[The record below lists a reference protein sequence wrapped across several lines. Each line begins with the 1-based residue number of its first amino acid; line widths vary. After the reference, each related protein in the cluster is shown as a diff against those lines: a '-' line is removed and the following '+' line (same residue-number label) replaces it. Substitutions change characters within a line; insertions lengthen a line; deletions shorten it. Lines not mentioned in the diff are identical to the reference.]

1 MRVQFRFGDQLI
13 DTDRRELRRGG
24 ALVALEPQVFDL
36 LVYLVQ
42 NRDRVVSKDDLLEAV
57 WGGRI
62 VSESALSSRITAVRK
77 AIGDSG
83 VAQQLIR
90 TVPRK
95 GIRFVGAVREE
106 QEPAEPIG
114 VKSRPIESRAP
125 ITEVS
130 EPRHPEIVAAT
141 RARGRHRLRGGIVAA
156 VVAVLGL
163 VAVAAAAW
171 NWPATRFGDA
181 RPTPRLSIAV
191 LPFSNLNGDQEPQY
205 FADGITDDL
214 ITDLSRLAGM
224 FVISRNTSF
233 TYRNKPADA
242 RQIGYELGVRY
253 LLEGSVR
260 RSGEQLRVNAQLIDA
275 ETGAHLWAERFDRK
289 IGELFTLQNDIT
301 SRIAVALNLELIG
314 AEAAR
319 PTERSDALNYILRA
333 RAAMLK
339 PPNPGSYAETITLF
353 EHALELDPGSSEAQS
368 MLSSVLASRVIE
380 GMTNSPQAD
389 LARAEELASRAV
401 ASAPGSFFAHF
412 ARALVLRT
420 QGRCAD
426 AVPEYETAIALNRN
440 WVNAIAALGMCKV
453 FTGSVD
459 EAVPLLEE
467 AIRLSPHDAL
477 IALWY
482 NWVGRVHLLQSR
494 TDEAIPWF
502 ERARQAN
509 PALLYVHSYLA
520 SAYALR
526 GDTKRATAEL
536 TEARRLSTDDRYS
549 SIARLSAAE
558 YFGVPKSRALFEATY
573 FAGLRKLGVPEE

>member
-1 MRVQFRFGDQLI
+1 VRLAFGDHVV
-13 DTDRRELRRGG
+13 DVDRRELYRG
-24 ALVALEPQVFDL
+24 AERVALEPQVFDL

-42 NRDRVVSKDDLLEAV
+42 NHDRVVSRDDLLEAV
-57 WGGRI
+57 WDGRI
-62 VSESALSSRITAVRK
+62 VSESTVTSRINAVRK

-83 VAQQLIR
+83 AAQQLVR

-95 GIRFVGAVREE
+95 GIRFVGVVREE
-106 QEPAEPIG
+106 QQPAEPIEAQPKAVG
-114 VKSRPIESRAP
+114 SRTP

-130 EPRHPEIVAAT
+130 EPRHTEIVVAAT
-141 RARGRHRLRGGIVAA
+141 EPRGRDRLRSGIVAA

-171 NWPATRFGDA
+171 NWRSARFGDA

-191 LPFSNLNGDQEPQY
+191 LPFSNLSDDQKPQY

-214 ITDLSRLAGM
+214 TTDLSRLAGM

-242 RQIGYELGVRY
+242 KQIGYELGVRY
-253 LLEGSVR
+253 VLEGSVR

-314 AEAAR
+314 AEAGR
-319 PTERSDALNYILRA
+319 PTERPDALDYILRA
-333 RAAMLK
+333 RAALLK
-339 PPNPGSYAETITLF
+339 PPGPDNYTEAITLF
-353 EHALELDPGSSEAQS
+353 ERALELDRGSSEAQS
-368 MLSSVLASRVIE
+368 MLASVLASRVIE
-380 GMTNSPQAD
+380 GMSNSPQAD

-401 ASAPGSFFAHF
+401 ASSPGSFFPHF

-420 QGRCAD
+420 QGRCVD
-426 AVPEYETAIALNRN
+426 AIPEYETAIALNRN

-453 FTGSVD
+453 FTGSLE

-467 AIRLSPHDAL
+467 AIRLSPRDAYT
-477 IALWY
+477 ALWY
-482 NWVGRVHLLQSR
+482 NWIGRVHLLQSR
-494 TDEAIPWF
+494 TEEAIRWF
-502 ERARQAN
+502 EKARQAN
-509 PALLYVHSYLA
+509 PGLLYVHSYLA

-526 GDTKRATAEL
+526 GDTKPATAEL
-536 TEARRLSTDDRYS
+536 AEARRLSTDGRYS
-549 SIARLSAAE
+549 SIALLYAAE
-558 YFGVPKSRALFEATY
+558 YFRVPKIRALFEATY
-573 FAGLRKLGVPEE
+573 FAGLRKAGMPEE

>member
-1 MRVQFRFGDQLI
+1 M
-13 DTDRRELRRGG
+13 
-24 ALVALEPQVFDL
+24 
-36 LVYLVQ
+36 
-42 NRDRVVSKDDLLEAV
+42 
-57 WGGRI
+57 
-62 VSESALSSRITAVRK
+62 
-77 AIGDSG
+77 
-83 VAQQLIR
+83 
-90 TVPRK
+90 
-95 GIRFVGAVREE
+95 
-106 QEPAEPIG
+106 
-114 VKSRPIESRAP
+114 
-125 ITEVS
+125 
-130 EPRHPEIVAAT
+130 
-141 RARGRHRLRGGIVAA
+141 AA

-163 VAVAAAAW
+163 AAVAAAAW
-171 NWPATRFGDA
+171 NWRSARFGDA

-242 RQIGYELGVRY
+242 KQIGYELGVRY

-289 IGELFTLQNDIT
+289 IGELFTLKNDIT

-314 AEAAR
+314 AEAGR
-319 PTERSDALNYILRA
+319 PTERPDALDYILRA
-333 RAAMLK
+333 RAVMLK
-339 PPNPGSYAETITLF
+339 PPNPDSYVEAITSL
-353 EHALELDPGSSEAQS
+353 ERALELDQASSEGQS
-368 MLSSVLASRVIE
+368 ILSSVLASRVIE

-412 ARALVLRT
+412 AKALVLRT
-420 QGRCAD
+420 QGRCPEAI
-426 AVPEYETAIALNRN
+426 PEYETAIALNRN
-440 WVNAIAALGMCKV
+440 WVNAVAALGMCKV
-453 FTGSVD
+453 FTGSLE

-467 AIRLSPHDAL
+467 AIHLSPRDAL
-477 IALWY
+477 TALWY
-482 NWVGRVHLLQSR
+482 NWIGRVHLLQSR

-526 GDTKRATAEL
+526 GDTKPAAAEL
-536 TEARRLSTDDRYS
+536 AEARRLSTDDRFS

-558 YFGVPKSRALFEATY
+558 YFGVPKIRALFEATY
-573 FAGLRKLGVPEE
+573 FIGLRKAGMPEE

>member
-1 MRVQFRFGDQLI
+1 VELEFIFADQVLDI
-13 DTDRRELRRGG
+13 DRRELRRGG
-24 ALVALEPQVFDL
+24 KRIALEPQVFDL
-36 LVYLVQ
+36 LVYLAR
-42 NRDRVVSKDDLLEAV
+42 NRERVVSKDDLLEAI

-62 VSESALSSRITAVRK
+62 VSESTITSRINAARK
-77 AIGDSG
+77 AVGDNG
-83 VAQQLIR
+83 KAQRLIR
-90 TVPRK
+90 TVARK
-95 GIRFVGAVREE
+95 GIRFVGAV
-106 QEPAEPIG
+106 QEDHKTAAPGERQSIAIKDPRTLRDVPSTEI
-114 VKSRPIESRAP
+114 KS
-125 ITEVS
+125 
-130 EPRHPEIVAAT
+130 
-141 RARGRHRLRGGIVAA
+141 L
-156 VVAVLGL
+156 
-163 VAVAAAAW
+163 
-171 NWPATRFGDA
+171 
-181 RPTPRLSIAV
+181 PRLSIV
-191 LPFSNLNGDQEPQY
+191 ILPFANFSSDPEQQY

-233 TYRNKPADA
+233 TYRNKPVDA
-242 RQIGYELGVRY
+242 KQIGYELGVRY

-260 RSGEQLRVNAQLIDA
+260 HSGEQLRFNAQLIDA

-301 SRIAVALNLELIG
+301 RRIAVALNLELIG

-319 PTERSDALNYILRA
+319 PTERPDALDYILRA

-389 LARAEELASRAV
+389 LARAEELASRAL

-426 AVPEYETAIALNRN
+426 AISEYETAIVLNRN

-453 FTGSVD
+453 FTGSLD
-459 EAVPLLEE
+459 EAVSFLEE
-467 AIRLSPHDAL
+467 AIRLSPRDAL

-482 NWVGRVHLLQSR
+482 NWIGRVHLLQSR
-494 TDEAIPWF
+494 TDEAIPWL

-536 TEARRLSTDDRYS
+536 TEARRLSTGDRYS

-558 YFGVPKSRALFEATY
+558 YFGVPKIRALFEATY
-573 FAGLRKLGVPEE
+573 FAGLREAGMPEE